1 MRRPGVQT
9 TLQIDLQRSDGTT
22 LLPAAGAP
30 KAESTVIKDGTTLT
44 RAGTVVGTPAYM
56 SPE

>member
-1 MRRPGVQT
+1 MKVLDFGIAHLR
-9 TLQIDLQRSDGTT
+9 D
-22 LLPAAGAP
+22 
-30 KAESTVIKDGTTLT
+30 AETKDGTTLT